1 MINFKLKNFISDS
14 LGLDA
19 RAKEEILATV
29 SENPLQQLQEEFS
42 STYKIG
48 RRVESSDFYIAPVTV
63 KLPAKKNGEIP
74 TCQMVPLTKV
84 GTCYSCTT
92 WIPISLAE
100 SRPSA

>member
-29 SENPLQQLQEEFS
+29 SENPLQQLHEEFS

-63 KLPAKKNGEIP
+63 KLPAKKNI
-74 TCQMVPLTKV
+74 TL
-84 GTCYSCTT
+84 
-92 WIPISLAE
+92 LA
-100 SRPSA
+100 SIMLPKTNGKSQDVLINF